1 MTVTWRF
8 VPFDA
13 LTTTEL
19 YEVLQL
25 RTEVFVME
33 QAGIYQ
39 DMDGSDHAAVH
50 VLGTA
55 GGQLVAYAR
64 CFPAGV
70 KFAEAS
76 IGRVI
81 TRQSQRGSGLGHAL
95 IRQAIV
101 CVFAQ
106 WGAQPLRIGAQPGSI
121 SFMRSTGSP
130 QQESP
135 TSKTAFRTSRCC
147 ARFDIQELTM
157 ISDFKGKTAVLT
169 GAGSGFGLECA
180 RIGARLGMNLVLAD
194 VQQDALDK
202 AAAEMTAAGAQ
213 VLAVRL
219 DVSKAAEVEA
229 LGAAVLA
236 RFGAPHLVFNNAG
249 VGAGGLIWENTL
261 KDWEWVI
268 GVNLMGVAHGV
279 RVFTPMMLE
288 AAKQDPAWQGHIVNT
303 ASMAGLLNAPNMGIY
318 NVSKHAVVSLSET
331 LYQDLALVTDQISA
345 SVLCPF
351 FVPTGISQS
360 QRNRPEELPAAKP
373 TRSQL
378 IGQAMSD
385 KAVGSGKVTAADVAQ
400 KVFDAIA
407 ANQFYIYSHPKAI
420 GSVQTRLEDILQA
433 RNPTNPF
440 AHKPEIGEELKK
452 ALREA

>member
-1 MTVTWRF
+1 M
-8 VPFDA
+8 
-13 LTTTEL
+13 
-19 YEVLQL
+19 
-25 RTEVFVME
+25 
-33 QAGIYQ
+33 
-39 DMDGSDHAAVH
+39 
-50 VLGTA
+50 
-55 GGQLVAYAR
+55 
-64 CFPAGV
+64 
-70 KFAEAS
+70 
-76 IGRVI
+76 I
-81 TRQSQRGSGLGHAL
+81 TN
-95 IRQAIV
+95 
-101 CVFAQ
+101 
-106 WGAQPLRIGAQPGSI
+106 
-121 SFMRSTGSP
+121 
-130 QQESP
+130 
-135 TSKTAFRTSRCC
+135 
-147 ARFDIQELTM
+147 
-157 ISDFKGKTAVLT
+157 FKGKTAVLT

-202 AAAEMTAAGAQ
+202 AAAEMTGAGAQ

-229 LGAAVLA
+229 LGATVLA
-236 RFGAPHLVFNNAG
+236 RFGAPHFVFNNAG

-288 AAKQDPAWQGHIVNT
+288 AARKDPAWQGHIVNT

-318 NVSKHAVVSLSET
+318 NVSKHAVVSMSET

-360 QRNRPEELPAAKP
+360 QRNRPDELSAAKP
-373 TRSQL
+373 TKSQL

-400 KVFDAIA
+400 KVFDAVA